1 MPGTLNY
8 KSTFKKNIIYY
19 FFTTLFLF
27 SSAVRAQNDTIFF
40 DKYWNREPNK
50 EFAVYYRISEKE
62 IKAEDALGYS
72 VKKSSSTISFTLFSI
87 KDYYAKNNQ
96 LQFQGYLTG
105 QYNRNEYSAIGEA
118 KWYSEDG
125 KLIKSKNIS
134 PREYRKELIKPVKFP
149 SDRNSFT
156 KESVDLSPAFYI
168 SYSIAVKSQYTAG
181 LEFCLDCQNDN
192 KLLLGLGYGIMRY
205 DDKTYGLPDFHLSYN
220 LSEKWIF
227 TKIGASHKNAY
238 AIAGLTVVNLM
249 DLGIGYS
256 VPFNEESIPVIKGF
270 TFGLTIRFTNNENL
284 RLNFKY

>member
-1 MPGTLNY
+1 MLTNPTHYFL
-8 KSTFKKNIIYY
+8 TKKKMALY
-19 FFTTLFLF
+19 FLIFLFLF
-27 SSAVRAQNDTIFF
+27 SSKITAQKDTIFF

-62 IKAEDALGYS
+62 IKAEDALDYS
-72 VKKSSSTISFTLFSI
+72 LKKSSSTIAFTLFSI
-87 KDYYAKNNQ
+87 KDYYVKNNQ

-134 PREYRKELIKPVKFP
+134 PREYRKDLIKPAKFP
-149 SDRNSFT
+149 SDRNSFI
-156 KESVDLSPAFYI
+156 KESVDLSPAFFI

-192 KLLLGLGYGIMRY
+192 KLLIGLGYGIMRY

>member
-1 MPGTLNY
+1 MLTNPTHYFL
-8 KSTFKKNIIYY
+8 TKKKMALY
-19 FFTTLFLF
+19 FLIFLFLF
-27 SSAVRAQNDTIFF
+27 SSKITAQKDTIFF

-72 VKKSSSTISFTLFSI
+72 VKKNSSTIAFTLFAI
-87 KDYYAKNNQ
+87 KDYYATNNQ

-134 PREYRKELIKPVKFP
+134 PREYHKELIKPVKFP

-156 KESVDLSPAFYI
+156 KESVDLSPAFFI